1 MSGEESDLNISDES
15 DDEETIDVEE
25 SYETRVCG
33 QCGQFLLHSLVA
45 NWVNIVF

>member
-25 SYETRVCG
+25 SYETKVCG
-33 QCGQFLLHSLVA
+33 QYFYSTVWLLTGL
-45 NWVNIVF
+45 I